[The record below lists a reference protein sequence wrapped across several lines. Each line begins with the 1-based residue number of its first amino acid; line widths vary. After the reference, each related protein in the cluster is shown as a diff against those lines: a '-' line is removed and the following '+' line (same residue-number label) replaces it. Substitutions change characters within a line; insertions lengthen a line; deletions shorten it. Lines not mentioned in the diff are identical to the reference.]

1 MRTEKSMI
9 EIVKI
14 DGLDVAIERQSGNC
28 KVNLTNMA
36 KRYGKQPIHW
46 LRTREAQEFLAAL
59 TSIRK
64 CSPKMENINP
74 VIGKTISDDSKSEL
88 RISSTQN
95 QSEVKICTTQNQS
108 EPQIFGTQSSNLITT
123 RKGNSS
129 DFEQGTWCTDYR
141 IAFRFAMWLDQYF
154 AILVIE
160 TFIRVIN
167 GEFILDEEGCII
179 TSDGRKWVSR
189 ETYCAKLG
197 RNKHSFSGLKAHYPH
212 HFEKVNGQHVMSR
225 EFFLHQSKKTNFEE
239 ERISFKRPVID
250 KNQLSFEFSEYEEV
264 KEG

>member
-1 MRTEKSMI
+1 MTDVKSMI

-14 DGLDVAIERQSGNC
+14 DGIDVAIERQSGNC

-36 KRYGKQPIHW
+36 KRYGKRPIHW

-64 CSPKMENINP
+64 RSPKMENANP

-95 QSEVKICTTQNQS
+95 QSVVQNCTTESQS
-108 EPQIFGTQSSNLITT
+108 VLRIRSTKPQDLIIS
-123 RKGNSS
+123 RQGGSAK
-129 DFEQGTWCTDYR
+129 EQGTWCTDYR
-141 IAFRFAMWLDQYF
+141 IAIRFAMWLDPYF

-160 TFIRVIN
+160 TFIIVIN

-239 ERISFKRPVID
+239 ERISFKQPVID
-250 KNQLSFEFSEYEEV
+250 KNQLSLEFSEYEEV